1 MGRLQPF
8 QHLISLFLVAPSQAS
23 VPLCPLGWA
32 VGAVPVQLRH
42 PQVVPTLLSSMGQ
55 PAGHVWGCLPGA
67 MSSVWLEL
75 YRSSFSCQPQPGCS
89 SGALERSCSLLEAI
103 CLTKACVWC
112 PRALR
117 LYVQRAWASSCVPVC
132 AQWVVLFLHKQPSV
146 PLPSATSASQLPQ
159 QGVSAQAS
167 PL

>member
-8 QHLISLFLVAPSQAS
+8 QHLISLFLVAASQAS

>member
-1 MGRLQPF
+1 MSPGP
-8 QHLISLFLVAPSQAS
+8 
-23 VPLCPLGWA
+23 CCWA

-42 PQVVPTLLSSMGQ
+42 PQVALTLLSSMGQ
-55 PAGHVWGCLPGA
+55 PAGHVSGCLPGA
-67 MSSVWLEL
+67 VSLVWLEL
-75 YRSSFSCQPQPGCS
+75 YHSSFSCQPQAGRS
-89 SGALERSCSLLEAI
+89 SGALGRSCSLLEAI
-103 CLTKACVWC
+103 CLMKVCVWC
-112 PRALR
+112 PRALQ
-117 LYVQRAWASSCVPVC
+117 LHVQQVWASSCVPVC